1 MTQRAVNNAIVLY
14 ELGITSEELQT
25 AREITEK
32 VPALL
37 NVLRSPLVTSE
48 KKHHLIERVFDGSG
62 LPRHLINF
70 YKVMCND
77 GGIEE
82 LADIYAEWQKIWDTS
97 HNRVR
102 VECVFAETPSP
113 EKENEIKAFLSRKYP
128 GKELIYQIKHK
139 SFSPGRCAHPYR
151 QRRIRLDI
159 CSTHPSAEGCR
170 WTDLKL

>member
-1 MTQRAVNNAIVLY
+1 MTQRAVNNAMVLY

-62 LPRHLINF
+62 LPRHLIN
-70 YKVMCND
+70 
-77 GGIEE
+77 GIEE

-128 GKELIYQIKHK
+128 GKELIYQI
-139 SFSPGRCAHPYR
+139 SINPSLLGGV
-151 QRRIRLDI
+151 RIRIGNEEYD
-159 CSTHPSAEGCR
+159 
-170 WTDLKL
+170 WTFAARIRQLKDAVGQI

>member
-102 VECVFAETPSP
+102 VECVFAETFPLTEVSRQRTD
-113 EKENEIKAFLSRKYP
+113 LSD
-128 GKELIYQIKHK
+128 QHK

>member
-1 MTQRAVNNAIVLY
+1 M
-14 ELGITSEELQT
+14 
-25 AREITEK
+25 
-32 VPALL
+32 
-37 NVLRSPLVTSE
+37 TSE

-128 GKELIYQIKHK
+128 DKKL
-139 SFSPGRCAHPYR
+139 F
-151 QRRIRLDI
+151 IR
-159 CSTHPSAEGCR
+159 SA
-170 WTDLKL
+170 

>member
-1 MTQRAVNNAIVLY
+1 MTQRAVNNAMVLY

-48 KKHHLIERVFDGSG
+48 KKHR

-128 GKELIYQIKHK
+128 GKELIYQI
-139 SFSPGRCAHPYR
+139 SINPSLLGGV
-151 QRRIRLDI
+151 RIRIGNEEYD
-159 CSTHPSAEGCR
+159 
-170 WTDLKL
+170 WTFAARIRQLKDAVGQI

>member
-1 MTQRAVNNAIVLY
+1 MTQRAVNNAMVLY

-113 EKENEIKAFLSRKYP
+113 KKENEIKAFLSRKYP
-128 GKELIYQIKHK
+128 GKELIYQI
-139 SFSPGRCAHPYR
+139 SINPSLLGGV
-151 QRRIRLDI
+151 RIRIGNEEYD
-159 CSTHPSAEGCR
+159 
-170 WTDLKL
+170 

>member
-1 MTQRAVNNAIVLY
+1 M
-14 ELGITSEELQT
+14 
-25 AREITEK
+25 
-32 VPALL
+32 
-37 NVLRSPLVTSE
+37 TSE

-82 LADIYAEWQKIWDTS
+82 LADIYAEWQKIWDTA

-102 VECVFAETPSP
+102 VECVFAKTPSP

-128 GKELIYQIKHK
+128 GKELIYQI
-139 SFSPGRCAHPYR
+139 SINLLSWRCAHPYR
-151 QRRIRLDI
+151 Q
-159 CSTHPSAEGCR
+159 
-170 WTDLKL
+170 

>member
-25 AREITEK
+25 ARGITEK

-82 LADIYAEWQKIWDTS
+82 LADIYAEWQKIWDTA
-97 HNRVR
+97 HNRVQ

-113 EKENEIKAFLSRKYP
+113 EKENESFPLTEVSRQRTDLSD
-128 GKELIYQIKHK
+128 QHK
-139 SFSPGRCAHPYR
+139 SFSPGWCAHPYR

-159 CSTHPSAEGCR
+159 CSTYPSAEGCR
-170 WTDLKL
+170 RTDLKL